1 MGLTLQWSRRCADV
15 RLVAER
21 ARGAVRGIVTD
32 AAGEAVAGAVVRVR
46 GRTKDVVTSSRGE
59 YWRLLVPGNY
69 SLQDSL
75 IQF

>member
-1 MGLTLQWSRRCADV
+1 M
-15 RLVAER
+15 
-21 ARGAVRGIVTD
+21 RGIVTD

>member
-1 MGLTLQWSRRCADV
+1 MTLQWNRRCADV

-32 AAGEAVAGAVVRVR
+32 PAGEAVAGAVVRVR
-46 GRTKDVVTSSRGE
+46 GRTKDVVTSARGE

>member
-1 MGLTLQWSRRCADV
+1 M
-15 RLVAER
+15 
-21 ARGAVRGIVTD
+21 RGIVTD

-46 GRTKDVVTSSRGE
+46 GRGKDVVTSSRGE